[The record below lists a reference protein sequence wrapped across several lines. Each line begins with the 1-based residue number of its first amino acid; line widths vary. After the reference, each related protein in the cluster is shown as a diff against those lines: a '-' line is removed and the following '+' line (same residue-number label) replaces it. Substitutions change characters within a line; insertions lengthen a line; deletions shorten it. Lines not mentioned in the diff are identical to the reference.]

1 MVSLLHTLDAF
12 QPQGAQEAIQGDGEG
27 EQEKKSILEAH
38 LNKHPRGTPNGK
50 VQARSECNPIFS
62 KRKKK
67 GEFSGTRKIH

>member
-27 EQEKKSILEAH
+27 EQEKKKSILEAH

-50 VQARSECNPIFS
+50 VQPRSECNLIFK
-62 KRKKK
+62 KREKKVN
-67 GEFSGTRKIH
+67 F